1 MRSGV
6 GGIEGIAEV
15 HVREQMAHVGDEHLK
30 SVVEIIYSEKDCV
43 TYLAHIMR
51 DVWAVFKAR

>member
-1 MRSGV
+1 VRSGV

-30 SVVEIIYSEKDCV
+30 LVVEIIIVKRIV
-43 TYLAHIMR
+43 
-51 DVWAVFKAR
+51 